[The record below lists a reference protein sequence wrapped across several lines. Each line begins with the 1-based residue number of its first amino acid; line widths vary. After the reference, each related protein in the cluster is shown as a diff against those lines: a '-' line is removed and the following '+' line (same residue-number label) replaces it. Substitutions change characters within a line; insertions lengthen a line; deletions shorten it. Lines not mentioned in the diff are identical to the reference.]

1 MTNSR
6 DARTR
11 PQGRRTRVRRG
22 GTRQG
27 RRRRRVPAASDRVVP
42 RGKARIG
49 PTRLKSAPIRRKS
62 APSRPKSGR
71 LGPYR
76 PYRPKRPSQAEIK
89 VIKKK
94 KKTVQTHRF
103 TNLKCP
109 DPSFLHPASQS
120 APHLSVSLCS
130 YFFLKNKLIPAVLL
144 PFLEEIAPS
153 VPSVP
158 SLIFI
163 YPLFVQPSGVLSL
176 LFS

>member
-1 MTNSR
+1 MH
-6 DARTR
+6 
-11 PQGRRTRVRRG
+11 GRG
-22 GTRQG
+22 PKAGA
-27 RRRRRVPAASDRVVP
+27 PASDAAGRGDAAGTPQTARPCRVVP

-49 PTRLKSAPIRRKS
+49 PTQLKSTPIRRKS
-62 APSRPKSGR
+62 VPTRPKSGR

-76 PYRPKRPSQAEIK
+76 PVSAETAETAESGRK
-89 VIKKK
+89 KKKKK

-130 YFFLKNKLIPAVLL
+130 YFFLKNKRIPGFPAVLL

>member
-1 MTNSR
+1 M
-6 DARTR
+6 
-11 PQGRRTRVRRG
+11 
-22 GTRQG
+22 
-27 RRRRRVPAASDRVVP
+27 
-42 RGKARIG
+42 
-49 PTRLKSAPIRRKS
+49 
-62 APSRPKSGR
+62 
-71 LGPYR
+71 
-76 PYRPKRPSQAEIK
+76 
-89 VIKKK
+89 
-94 KKTVQTHRF
+94 QTHRF

-130 YFFLKNKLIPAVLL
+130 YFFLKNKRIPAVLL

-176 LFS
+176 LFSWIFFLCFLQFLSFKLLRKIFVNLKIYVLDYWLLFLVSGSLCFGLFVWKSENLKIFLSVFRALCVSGWVLCFFSCFFNCCGS